1 MPPPGGKDKKAE
13 QNFANFMTSTAGGT
27 QGSSS
32 YSGPP
37 SGGADTS
44 APNYP
49 GNTGNPVVD
58 QAVANFQNQQQ
69 IQQDFEQQQQQGV
82 TPDLVKKELEKR
94 KEKDPKNKFVQ
105 EILNLGSDIS
115 SMGGVIG
122 MAIQGGAKGLDV
134 LFQKL
139 LRTKPTP
146 ELLNDP
152 RTLAVL
158 NREFAKDPTGN
169 FRKVFEEKY
178 ADIIKEA
185 YEDDPTKDVRGLSDS
200 EFFDEQLQE
209 GAFASEQGILGAG
222 SQRINFPAEFYTGE
236 NTASSYP
243 AGVMP
248 QTSGDLADLAGLDA
262 SQFASGDNYNP
273 KMMDMIFAARAEL
286 DRMGKNPM
294 TGNPQGGGQPQGF
307 PGIPGIPSLPVPRPG
322 PIPPDSYPLP
332 GQPPFMPGP
341 IPFPLPGPGR
351 PPYGDKFERP
361 RPYNYFAQSPQ
372 YIFRGIPSVNTDAF
386 NEELRNKFGIA

>member
-1 MPPPGGKDKKAE
+1 MSRGD
-13 QNFANFMTSTAGGT
+13 NFANFMTSTAGGT

-37 SGGADTS
+37 SGGGS
-44 APNYP
+44 G
-49 GNTGNPVVD
+49 GNQNNQTQQEIIQ
-58 QAVANFQNQQQ
+58 QAQQNFQNQQQ
-69 IQQDFEQQQQQGV
+69 IQQDFEQQQQQNQEQGV

-105 EILNLGSDIS
+105 EILNLGGDIS

-139 LRTKPTP
+139 LKTKPTS

-169 FRKVFEEKY
+169 FKKVFEEKY

-185 YEDDPTKDVRGLSDS
+185 YEDNPTKEVRELSDLD
-200 EFFDEQLQE
+200 FFDEQLQE
-209 GAFASEQGILGAG
+209 NAFASEQGILGAG

-248 QTSGDLADLAGLDA
+248 QTSGGLANLAGLA
-262 SQFASGDNYNP
+262 VTPEMQGANP
-273 KMMDMIFAARAEL
+273 ELAKMIFAARMEL

-294 TGNPQGGGQPQGF
+294 TGESQGQPQPQGF
-307 PGIPGIPSLPVPRPG
+307 AGIPGIPSLPVPKPG
-322 PIPPDSYPLP
+322 PTPPDVYPLP
-332 GQPPFMPGP
+332 PGIIPPF
-341 IPFPLPGPGR
+341 GR
-351 PPYGDKFERP
+351 PPFGPPEGDKFDRP
-361 RPYNYFAQSPQ
+361 APYNYYAQSPQ
-372 YIFRGIPSVNTDAF
+372 YRFRGIPSVNTNEF
-386 NEELRNKFGIA
+386 NEQLRKLYGMA

>member
-1 MPPPGGKDKKAE
+1 MPPPGGKNKEAE
-13 QNFANFMTSTAGGT
+13 KNFANFMTSTAGGT

-69 IQQDFEQQQQQGV
+69 IQEDFEQQQQQGV

-105 EILNLGSDIS
+105 EILNLGGDIS

-185 YEDDPTKDVRGLSDS
+185 YEDDPTKEVRELSDS
-200 EFFDEQLQE
+200 DFFDEKLQE
-209 GAFASEQGILGAG
+209 NAFASEQGILGAG

-236 NTASSYP
+236 KGLNPYG
-243 AGVMP
+243 AGGMP
-248 QTSGDLADLAGLDA
+248 QTSGDLANLAGLA
-262 SQFASGDNYNP
+262 VTPEMQGNNP
-273 KMMDMIFAARAEL
+273 ELVKMIFNARMEL

-294 TGNPQGGGQPQGF
+294 TGESQGQPQPQGF
-307 PGIPGIPSLPVPRPG
+307 AGIPGIPSLPIPKPG
-322 PIPPDSYPLP
+322 PKPPDVYPLP
-332 GQPPFMPGP
+332 PGVIPPF
-341 IPFPLPGPGR
+341 GR
-351 PPYGDKFERP
+351 PPFGPPEGGKFEGP
-361 RPYNYFAQSPQ
+361 TPYNYYAQSPQ
-372 YIFRGIPSVNTDAF
+372 YKFRGVPSLNTNEF
-386 NEELRNKFGIA
+386 NEQLRRLYGVG

>member
-1 MPPPGGKDKKAE
+1 MSRGD
-13 QNFANFMTSTAGGT
+13 NFANFMTSTAGGT

-32 YSGPP
+32 YGGGGGGGSSSSGP
-37 SGGADTS
+37 GGMTFNEAADAGIMS
-44 APNYP
+44 QQEA
-49 GNTGNPVVD
+49 VVA
-58 QAVANFQNQQQ
+58 QAQENFQNQQQ
-69 IQQDFEQQQQQGV
+69 QQQQQQQEQEQGV

-105 EILNLGSDIS
+105 EILNLGGDIA

-169 FRKVFEEKY
+169 FKKVFQEKY

-185 YEDDPTKDVRGLSDS
+185 YEDDPTKQVRELSDFD
-200 EFFDEQLQE
+200 FFDEQLQE
-209 GAFASEQGILGAG
+209 NAFASEQGILGAG

-236 NTASSYP
+236 KGLNPYG
-243 AGVMP
+243 AGGMP
-248 QTSGDLADLAGLDA
+248 QTSGDLANLASLAVTPEMQGA
-262 SQFASGDNYNP
+262 NP
-273 KMMDMIFAARAEL
+273 ELAKMIFAARMEL

-294 TGNPQGGGQPQGF
+294 TGESQGQPQ
-307 PGIPGIPSLPVPRPG
+307 GIPSLPGFKLPDAEAGLPT
-322 PIPPDSYPLP
+322 PPNVYPLP
-332 GQPPFMPGP
+332 PGIIPPF
-341 IPFPLPGPGR
+341 GR
-351 PPYGDKFERP
+351 PPFGPPEGDKFERP
-361 RPYNYFAQSPQ
+361 RPYNYYAQSPQ
-372 YIFRGIPSVNTDAF
+372 YRFRGVPSLNTNEF
-386 NEELRNKFGIA
+386 NEQLRKLYGMA

>member
-185 YEDDPTKDVRGLSDS
+185 YEDNPTKEVRELSDS
-200 EFFDEQLQE
+200 DFFDEQLQE
-209 GAFASEQGILGAG
+209 NAFASEQGILGAG

-236 NTASSYP
+236 KGLNPYG
-243 AGVMP
+243 AGGMP
-248 QTSGDLADLAGLDA
+248 QTSGDLANLAGLA
-262 SQFASGDNYNP
+262 VTPEMQGANP
-273 KMMDMIFAARAEL
+273 ELAKMIFAARMEL

-294 TGNPQGGGQPQGF
+294 TGESQGQPQ
-307 PGIPGIPSLPVPRPG
+307 GIPSLPGFKFPDAEAGLPK
-322 PIPPDSYPLP
+322 PPNVYPLP

-341 IPFPLPGPGR
+341 GLPPGVI
-351 PPYGDKFERP
+351 PPYGSKFEKT
-361 RPYNYFAQSPQ
+361 PYNYYAQSPQ
-372 YIFRGIPSVNTDAF
+372 YRFRGVPSLNTNEF
-386 NEELRNKFGIA
+386 NEQLRKLYGMA

>member
-1 MPPPGGKDKKAE
+1 MSRGD
-13 QNFANFMTSTAGGT
+13 NFANFMTSTAGGT

-32 YSGPP
+32 YRGPP

-69 IQQDFEQQQQQGV
+69 IQEDFEQQQEQGV
-82 TPDLVKKELEKR
+82 TPDLVKEQLEKR
-94 KEKDPKNKFVQ
+94 KEKDPKNKFIQ
-105 EILNLGSDIS
+105 EILNLGGDIS

-185 YEDDPTKDVRGLSDS
+185 YEDDPTKQVRELSDS
-200 EFFDEQLQE
+200 DFFDEQLQE
-209 GAFASEQGILGAG
+209 NAFASEQGILGAG

-236 NTASSYP
+236 KGLNPYG
-243 AGVMP
+243 AGGMP
-248 QTSGDLADLAGLDA
+248 QTSGDLANLAGLA
-262 SQFASGDNYNP
+262 VTPEMQGANP
-273 KMMDMIFAARAEL
+273 ELVKMIFNARMEL

-294 TGNPQGGGQPQGF
+294 TGESQGQPQGI
-307 PGIPGIPSLPVPRPG
+307 PSIPGFKFPDAEAGLPT
-322 PIPPDSYPLP
+322 PPNVYPLP
-332 GQPPFMPGP
+332 PGVIPPF
-341 IPFPLPGPGR
+341 GR
-351 PPYGDKFERP
+351 PPFGPPEGDKFERP
-361 RPYNYFAQSPQ
+361 APYNYYAQSPQ
-372 YIFRGIPSVNTDAF
+372 YRFRGVPSLNTNEF
-386 NEELRNKFGIA
+386 NEQLRKLYGMA

>member
-185 YEDDPTKDVRGLSDS
+185 YEDDPTKEVRELSDS
-200 EFFDEQLQE
+200 DFFDEQLQE
-209 GAFASEQGILGAG
+209 NAFASEQGILGAG

-236 NTASSYP
+236 KGLNPYG
-243 AGVMP
+243 AGGMP
-248 QTSGDLADLAGLDA
+248 QTSGDLANLAGLA
-262 SQFASGDNYNP
+262 VTPEMQGNNP
-273 KMMDMIFAARAEL
+273 ELVKMIFNARMEL

-294 TGNPQGGGQPQGF
+294 TGESQGQPQPQGF
-307 PGIPGIPSLPVPRPG
+307 AGIPGIPSLPVPRPG
-322 PIPPDSYPLP
+322 PQPPDSYPIFGP
-332 GQPPFMPGP
+332 QPPFMPGP
-341 IPFPLPGPGR
+341 GR
-351 PPYGDKFERP
+351 PPFGPPEGDKFERP
-361 RPYNYFAQSPQ
+361 RPYNYYAQSPQ
-372 YIFRGIPSVNTDAF
+372 YKFRGVNSLNSDEF
-386 NEELRNKFGIA
+386 NEQLRKLYGMT

>member
-1 MPPPGGKDKKAE
+1 MPPPGGKPGSQAE

-32 YSGPP
+32 YSGQP

-69 IQQDFEQQQQQGV
+69 TQENFEQQQEQGV

-105 EILNLGSDIS
+105 EILNLGGDIS
-115 SMGGVIG
+115 SMGGIIG
-122 MAIQGGAKGLDV
+122 MVIQGGAKGLDV

-169 FRKVFEEKY
+169 FKKVFEEKY

-185 YEDDPTKDVRGLSDS
+185 YEDNSTKQVRELSDS
-200 EFFDEQLQE
+200 DFFDEQLQE
-209 GAFASEQGILGAG
+209 NAFSSEQGILGAG
-222 SQRINFPAEFYTGE
+222 SQRINFPEEFYTGE
-236 NTASSYP
+236 KGLNPYG
-243 AGVMP
+243 AGGMP
-248 QTSGDLADLAGLDA
+248 QTSGDLANLAGLA
-262 SQFASGDNYNP
+262 VTPEMQGANP
-273 KMMDMIFAARAEL
+273 ELAKMIFAARMEL

-294 TGNPQGGGQPQGF
+294 TGESQGQPQGI
-307 PGIPGIPSLPVPRPG
+307 PSIPGIPSLPIPKPG
-322 PIPPDSYPLP
+322 PKPPDSYPLP

-341 IPFPLPGPGR
+341 PNFMPFPGQ
-351 PPYGDKFERP
+351 PPYGSKFEKT
-361 RPYNYFAQSPQ
+361 PYDYYAQSPQ
-372 YIFRGIPSVNTDAF
+372 YKFRGVPSLNTEEF
-386 NEELRNKFGIA
+386 NEQLRKLYGVG

>member
-1 MPPPGGKDKKAE
+1 MSRGD
-13 QNFANFMTSTAGGT
+13 NFANFMTSTAGGT

-69 IQQDFEQQQQQGV
+69 IQEDFEQQQQQGV

-105 EILNLGSDIS
+105 EILNLGGDIAS
-115 SMGGVIG
+115 KGGVIG

-185 YEDDPTKDVRGLSDS
+185 YEDDPTKEVRELSDS
-200 EFFDEQLQE
+200 DFFDERLQE
-209 GAFASEQGILGAG
+209 NAFASEQGILGAG

-236 NTASSYP
+236 KGLNPYG
-243 AGVMP
+243 AGGMP
-248 QTSGDLADLAGLDA
+248 QTSGDLANLAGLA
-262 SQFASGDNYNP
+262 VTPEMQGANP
-273 KMMDMIFAARAEL
+273 ELAKMIFAARMEL

-294 TGNPQGGGQPQGF
+294 TGESQGQPQPQGF
-307 PGIPGIPSLPVPRPG
+307 AGIPGIPSLPVPRPG

-332 GQPPFMPGP
+332 GQPNLL
-341 IPFPLPGPGR
+341 PLPPGVIPPFGR
-351 PPYGDKFERP
+351 PPFRRPDRFPYGDKFERP
-361 RPYNYFAQSPQ
+361 RPYNYYAQSPQ
-372 YIFRGIPSVNTDAF
+372 YKFRGVPSLNPEEF
-386 NEELRNKFGIA
+386 NEELRNKFGVA

>member
-1 MPPPGGKDKKAE
+1 MPPPGGKPGSQAE

-32 YSGPP
+32 YSGQP

-69 IQQDFEQQQQQGV
+69 TQENFEQQQEQGV

-105 EILNLGSDIS
+105 EILNLGGDIS
-115 SMGGVIG
+115 SMGGIIG
-122 MAIQGGAKGLDV
+122 MVIQGGAKGLDV

-169 FRKVFEEKY
+169 FKKVFEEKY

-185 YEDDPTKDVRGLSDS
+185 YEDNSTKQVRELSDS
-200 EFFDEQLQE
+200 DFFDEQLQE
-209 GAFASEQGILGAG
+209 NAFSSEQGILGAG
-222 SQRINFPAEFYTGE
+222 SQRINFPEEFYTGE
-236 NTASSYP
+236 KGLNPYG
-243 AGVMP
+243 AGGMP
-248 QTSGDLADLAGLDA
+248 QTSGDLANLAGLA
-262 SQFASGDNYNP
+262 VTPEMQGANP
-273 KMMDMIFAARAEL
+273 ELAKMIFAARMEL

-294 TGNPQGGGQPQGF
+294 TGESQGQPQGI
-307 PGIPGIPSLPVPRPG
+307 PSIPGIPSLPVPKPG
-322 PIPPDSYPLP
+322 PKPPDSYPLP

-341 IPFPLPGPGR
+341 PNFMPFPGQ
-351 PPYGDKFERP
+351 PPYGSKFEKT
-361 RPYNYFAQSPQ
+361 PYDYYAQSPQ
-372 YIFRGIPSVNTDAF
+372 YKFRGVPSLNTEEF
-386 NEELRNKFGIA
+386 NEQLRKLYGVG

>member
-1 MPPPGGKDKKAE
+1 MPPPGGKNKEAE
-13 QNFANFMTSTAGGT
+13 KNFANFMTSTAGGT

-69 IQQDFEQQQQQGV
+69 IQEDFEQQQQQGV

-105 EILNLGSDIS
+105 EILNLGGDIS

-185 YEDDPTKDVRGLSDS
+185 YEDDPTKEVRELSDS
-200 EFFDEQLQE
+200 DFFDEKLQE
-209 GAFASEQGILGAG
+209 NAFASEQGILGAG

-236 NTASSYP
+236 KGLNPYG
-243 AGVMP
+243 AGGMP
-248 QTSGDLADLAGLDA
+248 QTSGDLANLAGLA
-262 SQFASGDNYNP
+262 VTPEMQGNNP
-273 KMMDMIFAARAEL
+273 ELVKMIFNARMEL

-294 TGNPQGGGQPQGF
+294 TGESQGQPQ
-307 PGIPGIPSLPVPRPG
+307 GIPSLPGFKFPDAEAGLPT
-322 PIPPDSYPLP
+322 PPNVYPLP
-332 GQPPFMPGP
+332 PGVIPPF
-341 IPFPLPGPGR
+341 GR
-351 PPYGDKFERP
+351 PPFGPPEGGKFEGP
-361 RPYNYFAQSPQ
+361 TPYNYYAQSPQ
-372 YIFRGIPSVNTDAF
+372 YRFRGVPSLNTNEF
-386 NEELRNKFGIA
+386 NEQLRRLYGVA